1 MEFLERVGEQLMRI
15 GENRWPV
22 IRRYL
27 DEHFKETYDNWWTAT
42 RHDIRSYEEFKM
54 AFKARYW
61 SDATQNV
68 VRESISYG
76 RYDASR
82 GTTLTA
88 NFLGKVCVWRDTLNQ
103 KSQRKFSSPG

>member
-1 MEFLERVGEQLMRI
+1 MRT

-27 DEHFKETYDNWWTAT
+27 DEHFKETYGNWWTAT
-42 RHDIRSYEEFKM
+42 RHDIRSYEEFKI
-54 AFKARYW
+54 ALKARYW

-76 RYDASR
+76 TVSYTHLFD
-82 GTTLTA
+82 LLII
-88 NFLGKVCVWRDTLNQ
+88 F
-103 KSQRKFSSPG
+103 F